1 MRIFVCNSTV
11 VAVRALLVFV
21 TWFTTTI
28 QIMQHSQHILV
39 ILITLLFVTNLL
51 CQVWGEDR
59 GPLQM
64 LSSGLTYF
72 CVLCHFVMT

>member
-28 QIMQHSQHILV
+28 QIMKHSQHILV

-51 CQVWGEDR
+51 CQVWGEDS

-64 LSSGLTYF
+64 PALRF
-72 CVLCHFVMT
+72 RPEVL